1 MREIWRLL
9 CVLLFLTG
17 GCVSMQT
24 VKLGPEDVPDPAEEE
39 IVGVTT
45 VDGHELEYDP
55 PGGTVRDQF
64 ITGTVAGNVRVT
76 AIEDVQLFWVRR
88 NEIDV
93 GMTILAG
100 VGVAGLVAVA
110 VGVVAAVT
118 VLSDGVAL

>member
-1 MREIWRLL
+1 MREIWRVVLL
-9 CVLLFLTG
+9 CVLLLLTG

-24 VKLGPEDVPDPAEEE
+24 VKLGPEDVSDPGKEK

-64 ITGTVAGNVRVT
+64 ITGSVASNVSVT

-88 NEIDV
+88 REMDV
-93 GMTILAG
+93 GMTVLAG
-100 VGVAGLVAVA
+100 VGVAGLATVM
-110 VGVVAAVT
+110 VGVVAV
-118 VLSDGVAL
+118 VSVFALL